1 VNEVLPLGELSAF
14 DLDEE
19 GWIATVPRIPS
30 PNFDERPCG
39 EAVSLIV
46 VHAISLPP
54 GKFGGDGVTRLFTNS
69 LDVAAHPYYAEISHL
84 RVSAH
89 FLIRRDG
96 ALIQYVSCNKR
107 AWHAGVSSWK
117 DRERCNDYSIGIEV
131 EGCDDVVF
139 AEAQYAC
146 LSGLARAL
154 ISRYPIDS
162 IAGHSDVAPG
172 RKTDPGP
179 CFDWRQLVGL
189 ETFLV
194 LRN

>member
-1 VNEVLPLGELSAF
+1 MLPLGEASDF
-14 DLDEE
+14 DIDED
-19 GWIATVPRIPS
+19 GWGAAAPRIAS
-30 PNFDERPCG
+30 PNFDERPAG
-39 EAVSLIV
+39 ENVSLII

-54 GKFGGDGVTRLFTNS
+54 GQFGGEGVTRLFTNT
-69 LDVAAHPYYAEISHL
+69 LEVASHPYYAEISHL

-117 DRERCNDYSIGIEV
+117 NRERCNDYSIGIEV

-139 AEAQYAC
+139 AEAQYVC
-146 LSGLARAL
+146 LSRLIGAL
-154 ISRYPIDS
+154 IARYPIDS
-162 IAGHSDVAPG
+162 VVGHSDVAPG

-179 CFDWRQLVGL
+179 CFEWRRLVGL
-189 ETFLV
+189 ERFLV
-194 LRN
+194 PRN